1 MSNLANTRRGG
12 EAAVRPPSGPAF
24 HRTSA
29 MARAVPW
36 CGITKCAGTNPNQGL
51 ISWNDKVARIR
62 SLNLIKPQLPSPFWA
77 RISTCPDF
85 QISRESCSFWTAPCT
100 YQLETF
106 VREPIGVEIL
116 SNQLLPLSPNA
127 AKLLNRSEGNLAWD
141 RNSSDPFSSARKR
154 ERSAARPQT
163 ASQGRVRRDR
173 CSGQTTVV
181 QNIEPVEEPRYPRMR
196 RFFFLGQSGG
206 DHSSNEREPSSR
218 SVLNLLTRNEA
229 WRIVANIANCLSN
242 RAL

>member
-85 QISRESCSFWTAPCT
+85 RIERILLVLDGTLYLSIRN
-100 YQLETF
+100 
-106 VREPIGVEIL
+106 VRPR
-116 SNQLLPLSPNA
+116 A
-127 AKLLNRSEGNLAWD
+127 YRR
-141 RNSSDPFSSARKR
+141 RNSVEPTVAAFPKR
-154 ERSAARPQT
+154 GQT
-163 ASQGRVRRDR
+163 AQSQRRQF
-173 CSGQTTVV
+173 G
-181 QNIEPVEEPRYPRMR
+181 
-196 RFFFLGQSGG
+196 LGPKQFGSVL
-206 DHSSNEREPSSR
+206 EREKERTLGRASTNSVSR
-218 SVLNLLTRNEA
+218 SSSPRQMQWPNYRGPKH
-229 WRIVANIANCLSN
+229 
-242 RAL
+242 